1 MTEKE
6 TIPIG
11 TQRQKLGFGIQHQS
25 NQFSSEQSLHNTYM
39 IRLLLDKLYPG
50 ENLQKEILLFYFASA
65 LVDKFTTI
73 FVLSDYITKA
83 RMFVE
88 AILSVMPSPLIKRFS
103 GHTIK
108 ELAKLGLKSKKILFL
123 TNFIRNREFIEELTL
138 SDNTGA
144 NFGEGLKIQK
154 LTIVTVARKHDF
166 FNKYNIPKNAIIIEL
181 SDTIEQSKELIRF
194 GLTTPKHE
202 TDTAREDLRDLL
214 LSLNSKVQI
223 TVPVINTLMNHVFS
237 YVVPDAFIDHNKFIQ
252 LIEIIALLNQE
263 KRKQHQISDEITEII
278 ACPADVKYALEI
290 GTIIFYNEG
299 KNLPLRLLN
308 FLNFIF
314 SWSAYDKTNPLPGGF
329 YFRKK
334 MIENYRAELNAKI
347 DLITQ
352 YKGLRIKKESLENL
366 SKEVEIK
373 QKKAKK
379 VRRKAKYSTFLRLI
393 ELNIKT
399 ESDLD
404 ETKYTVHDRKTYESY
419 FKELSAYN
427 YLEEN
432 KLGINCIFRF
442 LRAPALKRIQYSD
455 IHENFEQEYNNYI
468 KNIKN

>member
-1 MTEKE
+1 MRSPDFYSHNMTEKE

-154 LTIVTVARKHDF
+154 LT
-166 FNKYNIPKNAIIIEL
+166 
-181 SDTIEQSKELIRF
+181 
-194 GLTTPKHE
+194 
-202 TDTAREDLRDLL
+202 
-214 LSLNSKVQI
+214 
-223 TVPVINTLMNHVFS
+223 
-237 YVVPDAFIDHNKFIQ
+237 
-252 LIEIIALLNQE
+252 
-263 KRKQHQISDEITEII
+263 
-278 ACPADVKYALEI
+278 
-290 GTIIFYNEG
+290 
-299 KNLPLRLLN
+299 
-308 FLNFIF
+308 
-314 SWSAYDKTNPLPGGF
+314 
-329 YFRKK
+329 
-334 MIENYRAELNAKI
+334 
-347 DLITQ
+347 
-352 YKGLRIKKESLENL
+352 
-366 SKEVEIK
+366 
-373 QKKAKK
+373 
-379 VRRKAKYSTFLRLI
+379 
-393 ELNIKT
+393 
-399 ESDLD
+399 
-404 ETKYTVHDRKTYESY
+404 
-419 FKELSAYN
+419 
-427 YLEEN
+427 
-432 KLGINCIFRF
+432 
-442 LRAPALKRIQYSD
+442 
-455 IHENFEQEYNNYI
+455 
-468 KNIKN
+468 